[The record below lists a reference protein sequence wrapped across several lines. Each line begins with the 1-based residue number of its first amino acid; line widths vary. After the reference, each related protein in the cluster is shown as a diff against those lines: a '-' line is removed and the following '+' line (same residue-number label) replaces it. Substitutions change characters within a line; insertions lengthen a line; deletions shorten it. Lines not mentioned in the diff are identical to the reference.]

1 MLGVGGSVIWYFIV
15 YNMAKQDGII
25 LPIVWS
31 HDTSTTSGVPC
42 TVRGGGGWCSAMC
55 KVYLVTICIDIVS

>member
-1 MLGVGGSVIWYFIV
+1 MLGVGGSVIWLIF

-42 TVRGGGGWCSAMC
+42 TVDGGEWCGAMC

>member
-1 MLGVGGSVIWYFIV
+1 MLGVGGSVIWCFIV

-42 TVRGGGGWCSAMC
+42 TVRSMVEGGAVCG
-55 KVYLVTICIDIVS
+55 VYLVTICIDIVS